1 MIRFALKCAC
11 GHRFESWFR
20 DNAACEA
27 LMAAGHLSCPACG
40 GPEVTKAPMA
50 PFVASSAREPDR
62 DAAGEASDARVRA
75 ALLRLREAV
84 EASSENVGSAFAEE
98 ARKIHYGEVPA
109 RSIHGDATPEEAEA
123 LASEEIPFARL
134 PWLSRGNS

>member
-20 DNAACEA
+20 DNAACED

-40 GPEVTKAPMA
+40 GSGVVKAPMA
-50 PFVASSAREPDR
+50 PFVASAR
-62 DAAGEASDARVRA
+62 DAASETAAESRDARVRA

-84 EASSENVGSAFAEE
+84 EANSENVGTSFAEE
-98 ARKIHYGEVPA
+98 ARKIHYGEAPQ
-109 RSIHGDATPEEAEA
+109 RSIYGDATADEAEA
-123 LASEEIPFARL
+123 LADEEIPFAQL
-134 PWLSRGNS
+134 PWISRGNS

>member
-40 GPEVTKAPMA
+40 GADVAKAPMA
-50 PFVASSAREPDR
+50 PFVASARDT
-62 DAAGEASDARVRA
+62 AAEAAAENRDARVRA

-84 EASSENVGSAFAEE
+84 EANSENVGTAFAEE
-98 ARKIHYGEVPA
+98 ARKIHYGEAPQ
-109 RSIHGDATPEEAEA
+109 RSIYGDATADEAEA
-123 LASEEIPFARL
+123 LAEEEIPFAQL
-134 PWLSRGNS
+134 PWISRGNS

>member
-27 LMAAGHLSCPACG
+27 LMAAGQLSCPACG
-40 GPEVTKAPMA
+40 GAAVVKAPMA
-50 PFVASSAREPDR
+50 PFVASGQPDPE
-62 DAAGEASDARVRA
+62 AASPSPDARIRA

-84 EASSENVGSAFAEE
+84 EASSENVGADFAEE
-98 ARKIHYGEVPA
+98 ARKIHYGESPK
-109 RSIHGDATPEEAEA
+109 RSIYGDATPDEAEA
-123 LASEEIPFARL
+123 LADEEIPFAQL
-134 PWLSRGNS
+134 PWVSRGHS